1 MHLLLWFFV
10 VLLEFETRQQK
21 NPLINKMIHSK
32 NFQLE
37 HIINELCEKSLE
49 EVLMVLNAAALLDIE
64 AELSP
69 SAGKPREVDST
80 LPEIRVKIIDEKRR
94 SRRCTWNWRWT
105 SNISNNFPSTQNS
118 PSSQVAHIAL
128 QKRNRNEEGC
138 RKGQRVCAKRDHEAK
153 GTKNNQPILR

>member
-1 MHLLLWFFV
+1 
-10 VLLEFETRQQK
+10 
-21 NPLINKMIHSK
+21 MIHSK

-94 SRRCTWNWRWT
+94 SRRCT
-105 SNISNNFPSTQNS
+105 
-118 PSSQVAHIAL
+118 
-128 QKRNRNEEGC
+128 
-138 RKGQRVCAKRDHEAK
+138 
-153 GTKNNQPILR
+153 